1 MKNWKTVISCGVI
14 LIMLVGVFAS
24 WKYAPREIKYVPVPG
39 PTITKTLYIKVPHV
53 VTIKEPS
60 ITKDLPP
67 EQHVIAIG
75 EVSPSS
81 TNTTIAAVIDE
92 KTGVSTLV
100 MKEEAL
106 EFIALENFK
115 EIGVRYGVGTDGLMY
130 EAYGRWS
137 FLRIGDF
144 HVSAYTE
151 LSNRDAACM
160 LELAYRW

>member
-1 MKNWKTVISCGVI
+1 MNNYKAVIAFGI
-14 LIMLVGVFAS
+14 IFLIVLGVFAG
-24 WKYAPREIKYVPVPG
+24 WKYAPREVKYIPVPG
-39 PTITKTLYIKVPHV
+39 PKIKDIVYIKVPTT
-53 VTIKEPS
+53 VTIKVPQ
-60 ITKDLPP
+60 IQKDLPP
-67 EQHVIAIG
+67 EQHVTTIG
-75 EVSPSS
+75 EVPPSS
-81 TNTTIAAVIDE
+81 NTVTVASVIDE
-92 KTGVSTLV
+92 KTGVSKLI

-130 EAYGRWS
+130 EAFARWS
-137 FLRIGDF
+137 FLRIGEF